1 MKEEDAVKNI
11 FICSTHSYLLV
22 FTNQGRM
29 YWLKALDIPDVG
41 IAARGKPIVNL
52 VDFQAGERVTA
63 VVAVKDFS
71 PDRYVLMLSS
81 DGLIK
86 KTALDQFKNIRK
98 GGILAMSIRPKKEL
112 LFTGLT
118 EGKRDILI
126 GTRLGKAIRFSEKQ
140 IRPMGRQAA
149 GVRAIS
155 LAAKDAVIGMI
166 VIREADKFIFT
177 ASEKG
182 YGKKTE
188 IGLYRRTS
196 RGGKGIINLKVMP
209 KIGPAL
215 AMVGLTAG
223 ELLLMTE
230 AGKVIRIRA
239 NEVRTS
245 GRSTQG
251 VKLINLESGD
261 KVCSVAMAAG
271 ET

>member
-1 MKEEDAVKNI
+1 
-11 FICSTHSYLLV
+11 
-22 FTNQGRM
+22 
-29 YWLKALDIPDVG
+29 VG

-52 VDFQAGERVTA
+52 VEFQPGERATS

-81 DGLIK
+81 DGQIK

-98 GGILAMSIRPKKEL
+98 GGILAMSVRPKKEL
-112 LFTGLT
+112 LFTSLID
-118 EGKRDILI
+118 GKRDILI
-126 GTRLGKAIRFSEKQ
+126 GTKLGKAIRFSEKQ
-140 IRPMGRQAA
+140 IRAMGRQAA

-166 VIREADKFIFT
+166 VISEADKFVFT

-188 IGLYRRTS
+188 IKQYRRQS
-196 RGGKGIINLKVMP
+196 RGGKGIINLKVTS

-215 AMVGLTAG
+215 AMVGLGGG

-251 VKLINLESGD
+251 VKLINLEPGD
-261 KVCSVAMAAG
+261 KVCSVAKVA
-271 ET
+271 EEE